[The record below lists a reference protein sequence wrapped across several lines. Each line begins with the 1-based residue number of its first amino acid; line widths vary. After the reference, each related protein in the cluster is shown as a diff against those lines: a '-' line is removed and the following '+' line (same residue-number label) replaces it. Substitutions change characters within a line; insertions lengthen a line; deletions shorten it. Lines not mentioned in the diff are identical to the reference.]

1 VLILL
6 ENNVPRGLALALT
19 SHTVTEARERG
30 WATLKNGDLLTVAEE
45 AGFEVLVTSDK
56 SIRYQQNLMGRKIAL
71 VVLSQ
76 GRWELVRRKL
86 AEMLPRALPHRAAT
100 QKLRSRSSNPR
111 VHLTRE
117 PSFPQPPCDI

>member
-86 AEMLPRALPHRAAT
+86 AEIAASVSAAASGSST
-100 QKLRSRSSNPR
+100 QRLRSRSSNPR
-111 VHLTRE
+111 VHLTHE
-117 PSFPQPPCDI
+117 PSFPQPPL